1 MTPGGGGGRGGGG
14 RGGLLDAIKGTH
26 VESVFDE
33 SWMCQTLFLD
43 VGAVTLT
50 NFIIVTPGGGRGGGR
65 GGLLDAIK
73 GTCIFLP
80 SSVHRCV

>member
-1 MTPGGGGGRGGGG
+1 MTSGGGGGRGGGG

-26 VESVFDE
+26 VESVFVE
-33 SWMCQTLFLD
+33 SWLFEMLFLD
-43 VGAVTLT
+43 FGSVVLT
-50 NFIIVTPGGGRGGGR
+50 RFINDTPGGGRGGGR

-80 SSVHRCV
+80 